1 MAKELKPENVF
12 AVGVDPS
19 KDTLWVVGMKFP
31 EVILFSRSIENV
43 PEEYE
48 KLDAVVQRLA
58 VDLGLEAVYG
68 LEDTGMYGKAFCD
81 WLCARGRVVKEVN
94 PIRTSRQKAFYGQD
108 KSDEADAICAAAI
121 VLRSLHALPDRKAL
135 DGAWQALKELSTFRD
150 AKVKQ
155 RNQLLCRL
163 HHYLGRTWLSLY
175 QEFFSGLNQK
185 AALAFFR
192 RYPNPQALKG
202 GSRGELARL
211 LFEATGGRFRKRP
224 PGTTP
229 REAAEQKA
237 KVILTGAAR
246 LWERPVDIEVEAVS
260 VIIVEVVDPL
270 VALNESVARIEAEI
284 GRLVERLG
292 VPLKSIT
299 GIGYVRAGV
308 ILGQT
313 GDPGRFKSTHAYAK
327 YNGTAPRQK
336 GSGKIV
342 RHVKNY
348 SCNRR
353 LRQEF
358 RQLAL
363 YMASRDPM
371 SKEYADR
378 LIKEG
383 KTKGQALNRLARR
396 LSDIVFAIMCT
407 GKDYDPEIARRNM
420 HRKMSRKERLKLV
433 S

>member
-1 MAKELKPENVF
+1 M
-12 AVGVDPS
+12 
-19 KDTLWVVGMKFP
+19 
-31 EVILFSRSIENV
+31 
-43 PEEYE
+43 
-48 KLDAVVQRLA
+48 
-58 VDLGLEAVYG
+58 
-68 LEDTGMYGKAFCD
+68 
-81 WLCARGRVVKEVN
+81 
-94 PIRTSRQKAFYGQD
+94 
-108 KSDEADAICAAAI
+108 
-121 VLRSLHALPDRKAL
+121 
-135 DGAWQALKELSTFRD
+135 
-150 AKVKQ
+150 
-155 RNQLLCRL
+155 
-163 HHYLGRTWLSLY
+163 
-175 QEFFSGLNQK
+175 
-185 AALAFFR
+185 
-192 RYPNPQALKG
+192 
-202 GSRGELARL
+202 
-211 LFEATGGRFRKRP
+211 
-224 PGTTP
+224 
-229 REAAEQKA
+229 
-237 KVILTGAAR
+237 
-246 LWERPVDIEVEAVS
+246 DIEVEAVS